1 MGNASQSEFLIYRTW
16 VDDKVV
22 GLVKLTTRLSKTSHM
37 IYRGP
42 MKDSLM
48 DGKGELQLVKHYNT
62 SKEWI
67 DGTLWGE
74 FSKGKL
80 VSNKNSKARIVIP
93 VIEKSNDKTL
103 QEVEHYFVVESY
115 RGL

>member
-1 MGNASQSEFLIYRTW
+1 MGNLFDGLLIINRTW

-22 GLVKLTTRLSKTSHM
+22 GIAKLTMRLSKTSHM

-48 DGKGELQLVKHYNT
+48 EGKGELQLVKHFNT
-62 SKEWI
+62 SKELI
-67 DGTLWGE
+67 DGTLWGT

-80 VSNKNSKARIVIP
+80 VANKHNKAKIVIP
-93 VIEKSNDKTL
+93 VIEKSNEKTL
-103 QEVEHYFVVESY
+103 QEVDHYFVIESY
-115 RGL
+115 KGL